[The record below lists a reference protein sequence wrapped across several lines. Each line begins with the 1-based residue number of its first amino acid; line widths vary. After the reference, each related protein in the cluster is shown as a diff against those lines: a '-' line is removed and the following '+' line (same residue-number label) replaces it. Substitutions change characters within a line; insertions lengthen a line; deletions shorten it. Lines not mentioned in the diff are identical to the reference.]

1 MRTKLLFLFVVLAL
15 LAALMLNAP
24 AHAQPGDFQATVVVT
39 ATPSPTLTATIT
51 PTSTLTATT
60 TLTPTLS
67 PAVASPTATPTP
79 TPTAT
84 PTLFPLP
91 MWTPLPIPTFSFQPI
106 LPHLLIPCETC
117 RPAPP
122 PEQRSEHGEGK

>member
-67 PAVASPTATPTP
+67 PVVVSPTAMPTP
-79 TPTAT
+79 T
-84 PTLFPLP
+84 LLPLP

-122 PEQRSEHGEGK
+122 PEQGSEHGEGK

>member
-67 PAVASPTATPTP
+67 PVVASPPL
-79 TPTAT
+79 
-84 PTLFPLP
+84 TLNVMLN
-91 MWTPLPIPTFSFQPI
+91 TN
-106 LPHLLIPCETC
+106 PCSPC
-117 RPAPP
+117 RCGHPC
-122 PEQRSEHGEGK
+122 RF

>member
-1 MRTKLLFLFVVLAL
+1 MRTKLLCLFVVLAL

-24 AHAQPGDFQATVVVT
+24 VHAQPGDFQATVVLT
-39 ATPSPTLTATIT
+39 GTPSPTAAIT

-67 PAVASPTATPTP
+67 SVVASPTATLTP
-79 TPTAT
+79 MAT

-91 MWTPLPIPTFSFQPI
+91 PWTPLPIPTFSLQPV
-106 LPHLLIPCETC
+106 LPNFLVPCSVGC
-117 RPAPP
+117 GPADPP
-122 PEQRSEHGEGK
+122 SQFRDNSDKWQ